1 MGAARVSEYR
11 FVLLHV
17 SGTARANFGKDGKP
31 EPLIAKISQETVT
44 ETIGTTRFRVSF
56 FMNKFRKM
64 GLIQYNGGI
73 EVHTSLLN
81 LVLHEQPQIVEA
93 GSSREDPD

>member
-1 MGAARVSEYR
+1 
-11 FVLLHV
+11 
-17 SGTARANFGKDGKP
+17 
-31 EPLIAKISQETVT
+31 
-44 ETIGTTRFRVSF
+44 
-56 FMNKFRKM
+56 MNKFRKM

-93 GSSREDPD
+93 GSWREDPD